1 MTSQA
6 VAAAR
11 PADPIERYRHAEQAV
26 WGHYGLQPTEHFVE
40 VDTPAARIRV
50 VEVGSGRPLL
60 VVHGTF
66 GNGPAF
72 AALARELPNRRLL
85 LMDRPGF
92 GLSSAIGYRA
102 ERFGATIADLQR
114 RVLDELGID
123 RVDVV
128 GHSIGA
134 TFALRLALHHPE
146 RVRRVILLGAGPIV
160 QEAGVPTP
168 IRLIASSLGAIMTRL
183 TRRRVVTL
191 SMIRGSGHGP
201 ALADGRI
208 PDVLVDW
215 RVAVNRDTDSM
226 WHERAMVRAIVD
238 GARYRP
244 ELTFA
249 DSELAQI
256 QQPTLM
262 LYGTADSVGSPAVW
276 RRVTNALPNGQLVVL
291 DDVGHMVWLDD
302 PAGVARRVESFLSA
316 DPLVR
321 GEGV

>member
-6 VAAAR
+6 LAGTRAADR
-11 PADPIERYRHAEQAV
+11 IERYLQAEQAL
-26 WGHYGLQPTEHFVE
+26 WDHYGLQPTERFVE
-40 VDTPAARIRV
+40 VDKPAARIRV
-50 VEVGSGRPLL
+50 VEVGSGPPLL

-72 AALARELPNRRLL
+72 AALAREMPNRRLL

-92 GLSSAIGYRA
+92 GLSSPIAYRA
-102 ERFGATIADLQR
+102 DGLGTAIADLQR
-114 RVLDELGID
+114 AVLDGLGLN
-123 RVDVV
+123 RVDVL

-134 TFALRLALHHPE
+134 NFALRLALHHPE
-146 RVRRVILLGAGPIV
+146 RVRRVVLLGAGPIV

-168 IRLIASSLGAIMTRL
+168 IRLIASPLGAIMTRL
-183 TRRRVVTL
+183 TRRHGVTL

-226 WHERAMVRAIVD
+226 WHERALVRAIVD
-238 GARYRP
+238 RARYRP

-249 DSELAQI
+249 DSELAEI

-262 LYGTADSVGSPAVW
+262 LYGTTDSVGSPAIW
-276 RRVTNALPNGQLVVL
+276 QRVMGSLPNGQLDIL
-291 DDVGHMVWLDD
+291 DEVGHMVWLDD
-302 PAGVARRVESFLSA
+302 AAAVARRMESFLS
-316 DPLVR
+316 D
-321 GEGV
+321 

>member
-6 VAAAR
+6 VFAAR
-11 PADPIERYRHAEQAV
+11 PAGRTERYRQAERAV
-26 WGHYGLQPTEHFVE
+26 WDHYGLQPTERFVE
-40 VDTPAARIRV
+40 VAEPAARIRV
-50 VEVGSGRPLL
+50 VEVGSGSPLL

-72 AALARELPNRRLL
+72 AALARAMPNRRLL

-92 GLSSAIGYRA
+92 GLSSAIGYHSDAFGRA
-102 ERFGATIADLQR
+102 IADLQR
-114 RVLDELGID
+114 TVLDELVLD

-128 GHSIGA
+128 AHSIGA
-134 TFALRLALHHPE
+134 VFALRLALHHPE

-168 IRLIASSLGAIMTRL
+168 IRLVGSPLGALMVRL
-183 TRRRVVTL
+183 MKRRGLVL

-238 GARYRP
+238 GGRYRP
-244 ELTFA
+244 GVTFSNA
-249 DSELAQI
+249 EIAAI
-256 QQPTLM
+256 EQPTLM
-262 LYGTADSVGSPAVW
+262 VYGTADSLGSPAIW
-276 RRVTNALPNGQLVVL
+276 QRVMDRLPSGRLSIVNGA
-291 DDVGHMVWLDD
+291 GHMVWLDD
-302 PAGVARRVESFLSA
+302 PVCAARQLESFLA
-316 DPLVR
+316 D
-321 GEGV
+321 